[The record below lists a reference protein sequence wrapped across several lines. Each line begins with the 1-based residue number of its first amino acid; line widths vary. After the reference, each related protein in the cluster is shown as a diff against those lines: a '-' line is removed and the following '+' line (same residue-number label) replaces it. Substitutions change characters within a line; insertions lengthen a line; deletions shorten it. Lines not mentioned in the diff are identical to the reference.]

1 MLHSPMLSDREIW
14 QAAAVMVKR
23 YGSGAVA
30 EAEKRAGEL
39 EGEDD
44 TIGALTWYR
53 IAGAIA
59 ELQKTAPDSPL
70 N

>member
-1 MLHSPMLSDREIW
+1 MLSDREIW
-14 QAAAVMVKR
+14 QSAVVMSKC
-23 YGSGAVA
+23 YGSTAVA
-30 EAEKRAGEL
+30 EAEKRADEL
-39 EGEDD
+39 EGEGDSL
-44 TIGALTWYR
+44 GALTWYR